1 MSQITVALD
10 AMGGDNSPDSVISG
24 ASLYLTKYKTHD
36 VKFKIFGDQ
45 NIIEKLIKLKSNE
58 ILNQSSELIH
68 TDEIVLPN
76 EKASNAIRRKKN
88 SSMYKAI
95 QDVREGYSNCVVSA
109 GNTGAYMA
117 ISKLLLGMLQNIHRP
132 AIVTT
137 LPSKKK
143 EVVVLDL
150 GANLDCNS
158 DILCQFAYMGVAFCR
173 SVFKRENPSVA
184 LLNIGS
190 EENKGTDTIKETYH
204 LLKDGENDMNFIG
217 YVEPN
222 EMLEGIA
229 DVVVTDGFSGNIML
243 KTAESMYYLI
253 KENVDSAIKS
263 SIIGMICGFFL
274 KKSIKKSMNR
284 FNPKLRNGA
293 MLIGLNGISVKAHG
307 SSDAI
312 AFANAIDVAVNLTY
326 NNVNSQIT
334 SYIDNII
341 DENI

>member
-1 MSQITVALD
+1 MSQIIVALD
-10 AMGGDNSPDSVISG
+10 AMGGDNSPKSVISG
-24 ASLYLTKYKTHD
+24 AALYLSECKTHN
-36 VKFKIFGDQ
+36 VRFRIFGNERD
-45 NIIEKLIKLKSNE
+45 IAELMKSNT
-58 ILNQSSELIH
+58 ILQASSEVVH
-68 TDEIVLPN
+68 TEEVVLPN
-76 EKASNAIRRKKN
+76 EKVAHAIRRKRN

-95 QDVREGYSNCVVSA
+95 HDVKDGNSNCVVSA

-117 ISKLLLGMLQNIHRP
+117 ISKLLLGMLQNIYRP

-158 DILCQFAYMGVAFCR
+158 DILSQFAYMGVAFCR
-173 SVFKRENPSVA
+173 SAFKRDDPSVA

-204 LLKDGENDMNFIG
+204 ILKDGENDINFIG
-217 YVEPN
+217 YVEPH
-222 EMLEGIA
+222 EMLEGAA

-243 KTAESMYYLI
+243 KTAESIYYLI
-253 KENVDSAIKS
+253 KENVDTAIRS
-263 SIIGMICGFFL
+263 SMMGKICGFFL
-274 KKSIKKSMNR
+274 KDAMRKSMAR

-307 SSDAI
+307 SSDKI

-326 NNVNSQIT
+326 NQVNSQIT
-334 SYIDNII
+334 SYIDDMIEQEI
-341 DENI
+341 